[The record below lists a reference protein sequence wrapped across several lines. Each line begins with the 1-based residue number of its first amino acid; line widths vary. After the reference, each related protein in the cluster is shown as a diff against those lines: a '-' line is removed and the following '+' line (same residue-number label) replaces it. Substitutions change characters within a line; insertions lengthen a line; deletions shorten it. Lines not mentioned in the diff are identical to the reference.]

1 MGKSKSPNMS
11 GVNQAA
17 RENAALGREQLAL
30 AREQYA
36 DDKVRQAE
44 FDPIFKKIMQS
55 SLEQQNLSA
64 EQSAEQWKSYRDT
77 WQPVEAKLAKQA
89 MEFDTPQRR
98 EAEAAA
104 AAADVGIQYDQ
115 QSRALDRDLART
127 NTTLSSGKALAMK
140 SGMALAQARDTA
152 SAQGNARRQ
161 VEQAGIALTDNAAR
175 FGRNMTSTGIETA
188 RLSLGAGQTAGG
200 TMAQQQGVIAQG
212 AALPMSTINSAVNA
226 NSSAGNLLLGA
237 AQAQSNANASTM
249 QGVAGLGMMAG
260 SLYTAF
266 SSKSLKRVA
275 DEEPHPKKLPLGGS
289 SSPAQKLSRLDNDT
303 WQYTDDSGIQDK
315 QPHIG
320 PYAEDVQK
328 AFGDDVA
335 PNGKVIDM
343 QKMMRINHAALIELA
358 KAVEEI
364 NAEIASLEDRL

>member
-1 MGKSKSPNMS
+1 MCSDAPDMS
-11 GVNQAA
+11 GVNRAA
-17 RENAALGREQLAL
+17 EANAEVGKLQLAFAKEEAVL
-30 AREQYA
+30 NRA
-36 DDKVRQAE
+36 RQAE
-44 FDPIFKKIMQS
+44 FDPMFKKILQS
-55 SLEQQNLSA
+55 SLQQQDLSA

-115 QSRALDRDLART
+115 QGRALDRDLARS

-188 RLSLGAGQTAGG
+188 RLSLGAGQSAGG
-200 TMAQQQGVIAQG
+200 TMAQQQGTYNQGLAGAQG
-212 AALPMSTINSAVNA
+212 FFQGAVGA

-237 AQAQSNANASTM
+237 ANVQQQSDAANS
-249 QGVAGLGMMAG
+249 QLVG
-260 SLYTAF
+260 SLAGAGMTA
-266 SSKSLKRVA
+266 
-275 DEEPHPKKLPLGGS
+275 G
-289 SSPAQKLSRLDNDT
+289 
-303 WQYTDDSGIQDK
+303 
-315 QPHIG
+315 
-320 PYAEDVQK
+320 
-328 AFGDDVA
+328 
-335 PNGKVIDM
+335 
-343 QKMMRINHAALIELA
+343 ALML
-358 KAVEEI
+358 
-364 NAEIASLEDRL
+364 